1 MASRFRSLAAAAC
14 LSLLSACLSACGDAG
29 PGRVIVIGVDGADPE
44 VLDTFMAEGKLPHF
58 ATLRRDGAYGHLR
71 SSKPMLSPILWTTIA
86 TGRAPADHGIG
97 HFVAVNPKTG
107 EQLPVTSQMR
117 RVRAIWNILSDAGRR
132 VGVVGWWAT
141 WPAETVNG
149 FIVSDHTCYH
159 FLFDEGATGDKNA
172 VGLVSPPALQAE
184 VAPLVRRPSDVGPAE
199 AAPFVSVPAA
209 DFERDFSF
217 DDDLSH
223 WRWALATADSYRRIG
238 LHLLEK
244 ERPDLLMVSI
254 EGADSSS
261 HLFGHLF
268 RVEGLKGE
276 LATQQAR
283 YGKTVEQMYV
293 YADQII
299 GDFMARMDDR
309 TTLVVLSDHGFELG
323 ALPEDPSK
331 TRDMRRVSERYHRM
345 DGIIYLYGH
354 GVQRGRRIDQA
365 TQLDVTPTVLTLLG
379 VPPAAD
385 MPGRVLREAL
395 RDGEPGREL
404 PARVATYET
413 TPAPSAD
420 GQPGDAGV
428 DPKVLERLEALG
440 YLDSESPQGDRN
452 MAAMLFE
459 GGQFEKSAEAYTA
472 LVAAAPED
480 GGLRAS
486 LAGALASVGRY
497 DEALGHL
504 GEAIRLQPV
513 NPEAHHNRGAIYE
526 RQKKPAEAIEEY
538 RQALRYNPG
547 YEPSQR
553 ALARLGATPADDGPK
568 TPAEQLAAKMAER
581 ASEAARRGDYAE
593 AMKALDEAERVAPRY
608 ARVQQYRANVAYLMG
623 DYDAARAALEK
634 ALEIEPDN
642 HLFRANLERLDEK
655 QRAAPAE

>member
-1 MASRFRSLAAAAC
+1 
-14 LSLLSACLSACGDAG
+14 
-29 PGRVIVIGVDGADPE
+29 VIGVDGADPE

-244 ERPDLLMVSI
+244 ERPDLLMVYI
-254 EGADSSS
+254 EGVDSSS

-395 RDGEPGREL
+395 RDEEPGREL